1 MTIQQQKREEL
12 NLKHRMPVINHAAK
26 TITITEAYNND
37 ALPGTNELTYL
48 NQIREACRDYAVVVR
63 KDRQPKKSAKRI
75 PYAKMR
81 KYIICLR
88 DGDKLINMFERIVNF
103 SKSQDFP
110 YNTVYNWFIRSFPD
124 YGITPEFDKDGFPLV
139 RVNTVSLEAL
149 AAELPETADPQAAEG
164 INELKKVS

>member
-1 MTIQQQKREEL
+1 MTIQQMKREEM
-12 NLKHRMPVINHAAK
+12 NLKHRLPVINHAAK
-26 TITITEAYNND
+26 TITITEAYNDD

-48 NQIREACRDYAVVVR
+48 NEIREACQGYKVVVR
-63 KDRQPKKSAKRI
+63 KDRRLKKTTGRI
-75 PYAKMR
+75 PYTKMR

-88 DGDKLINMFERIVNF
+88 DGEKLINMFEWVVNF

-124 YGITPEFDKDGFPLV
+124 YGITPEFDKDGFPVV
-139 RVNTVSLEAL
+139 RVNTVSLETL
-149 AAELPETADPQAAEG
+149 AAELPTTADPQATEG